1 MHGNHSVYSATD
13 SVKADEEAEAIMSK
27 TLLSRLRTGEVVF
40 GPFMKLA
47 SPQVVEI
54 AGLAGFDFVIC
65 DTEHGPLS
73 FESVIV
79 CIGIDNVVA

>member
-1 MHGNHSVYSATD
+1 
-13 SVKADEEAEAIMSK
+13 MSK